1 MEEKTKDQI
10 KKEVI
15 NVIKEFEGQ
24 TITKEKAPEVIEK
37 LIQRKDDLKKI
48 AKDLGGTYIQY
59 IGLFYL
65 YLSTA
70 YCQTNQVREAIS
82 ILEEGLKNFGKQA
95 EYEFEIKRNM
105 YHLLGLLYAD
115 NKERI
120 TQAKKAFK
128 EYVYYELLRSG
139 QGGSSDGFE
148 FYSFYPPCPMK
159 DCPEKDHHIEDL
171 RNYKISL
178 SNPTTFND
186 PVDGPLFEWL
196 EQQKKEH
203 PLAAGLIRE
212 TYSNIRIRCF
222 VRNTPLPSSKD
233 LEPKTSSPILEY
245 QNPLMWAHYASKHQ
259 GYCVKYVFPESFF
272 NTKDE
277 DRPVL
282 FLAPVEYVSDMDVLR
297 DITIQDAFFTK
308 HESWSYEHEMRL
320 IYFDKDETSDSYHK
334 EPMLDDMITDIYF
347 GVHCKESDKLRII
360 EALRG
365 KKVQY
370 HQMEVDPEHL
380 YRLKAVPLDPDK
392 IRDLYSRLADL
403 KTCWDEL
410 MSIKDT
416 EPAE

>member
-1 MEEKTKDQI
+1 MI
-10 KKEVI
+10 H
-15 NVIKEFEGQ
+15 EFVEQ
-24 TITKEKAPEVIEK
+24 EITKEKAPEVIEK
-37 LIQRKDDLKKI
+37 LIQRKDDLQKI
-48 AKDLGGTYIQY
+48 AKDLRGPDIQY

-65 YLSTA
+65 CLSAA
-70 YCQTNQVREAIS
+70 YYQTNQVREAIS
-82 ILEEGLKNFGKQA
+82 ILEEGLEDFKQQTK
-95 EYEFEIKRNM
+95 YFFEIKRNM
-105 YHLLGLLYAD
+105 YHHLGLLYAD
-115 NKERI
+115 NEEGI
-120 TQAKKAFK
+120 TQAKKVFK

-139 QGGSSDGFE
+139 QEGSSDGFE

-186 PVDGPLFEWL
+186 PVDCPLFEWL

-222 VRNTPLPSSKD
+222 VRNTPLPSLKD

-272 NTKDE
+272 NTTDE

-282 FLAPVEYVSDMDVLR
+282 FLAPVKYVSDMDVLR
-297 DITIQDAFFTK
+297 DIKTQEAFFTK

-334 EPMLDDMITDIYF
+334 EPMLDGMITDVYF
-347 GVHCKESDKLRII
+347 GVRCEDSDKLRII

-403 KTCWDEL
+403 QTCWDEL

>member
-1 MEEKTKDQI
+1 MI
-10 KKEVI
+10 H
-15 NVIKEFEGQ
+15 EFVGQ

-48 AKDLGGTYIQY
+48 AEDLGGTYIQY
-59 IGLFYL
+59 IGLYYL
-65 YLSTA
+65 YLSAA

-82 ILEEGLKNFGKQA
+82 ILEEGLKDFKRQTK
-95 EYEFEIKRNM
+95 YEFKIKRDM
-105 YHLLGLLYAD
+105 YHRLGLLYAD
-115 NKERI
+115 NKEGI

-128 EYVYYELLRSG
+128 ESVYYELLYSG
-139 QGGSSDGFE
+139 REGSSDGFE
-148 FYSFYPPCPMK
+148 FYSFYSPCPMK

-171 RNYKISL
+171 RNYEISL

-186 PVDGPLFEWL
+186 PVDCPLFEWL

-259 GYCVKYVFPESFF
+259 GYCVKYKISDRFF
-272 NTKDE
+272 NVKDE
-277 DRPVL
+277 KRPIRFLKEVRYRADMSVL
-282 FLAPVEYVSDMDVLR
+282 KEQ
-297 DITIQDAFFTK
+297 ITIVEAMFTK
-308 HESWSYEHEMRL
+308 HESWYYEHEMRL
-320 IYFDKDETSDSYHK
+320 IYYDKDKTPETYQKVSMEDG
-334 EPMLDDMITDIYF
+334 MMITDIYF

-410 MSIKDT
+410 MSIKDI